1 MQSEIGEHQFIPSN
15 TNRSRE
21 QQTGGSNSK
30 ITVPP
35 RDRKKEGTALAKM
48 ATLFKDT
55 LVVLYNHFGVEIP
68 PVENLEDP
76 RWNGF
81 IGRVLKKMVDYQGL
95 AENAK
100 DAADNYKIMLNE
112 KCSELFTITEKYRVM
127 VEHADRMRS

>member
-1 MQSEIGEHQFIPSN
+1 MQSEMGEHNVIPSN
-15 TNRSRE
+15 TNRSGG

-30 ITVPP
+30 IQAPP
-35 RDRKKEGTALAKM
+35 RDRKKEGNALAKM

-55 LVVLYNHFGVEIP
+55 LVVLYNHFEVEIP

-81 IGRVLKKMVDYQGL
+81 IGRVMKKMVDYQGL

-112 KCSELFTITEKYRVM
+112 KCFELVTITEKYRVM
-127 VEHADRMRS
+127 VEQIDRGRS